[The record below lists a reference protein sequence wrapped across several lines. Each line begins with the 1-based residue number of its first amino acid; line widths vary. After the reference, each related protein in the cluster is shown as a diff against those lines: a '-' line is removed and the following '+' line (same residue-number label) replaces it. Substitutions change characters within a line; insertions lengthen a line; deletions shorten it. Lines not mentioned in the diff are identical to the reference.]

1 MSKGVMTLKTYIKF
15 QASIK
20 KKKVVNSQLV
30 QAERGLL
37 LLQVC
42 SPLIQI
48 LSSENC
54 VVKLKNSLRVSA

>member
-1 MSKGVMTLKTYIKF
+1 MSKGIMTLKTYFKF

-20 KKKVVNSQLV
+20 KKVANSQLV

-48 LSSENC
+48 LSSENS
-54 VVKLKNSLRVSA
+54 VVKLKNSLHVSA